1 MQIRSLLSKT
11 KIKVVILFFLLLLL
25 GIVTN
30 LTSPGNNSSVIT
42 YHQSQWNEYTPEIDR
57 AVEAEQLVRIL
68 DLKHVYGGVVSHHI
82 PTTIPRLVEFY
93 SRLKKTQ
100 TIKNFIVIGPDHNDA
115 GKAPVTVSNAN
126 FFTAY
131 GEVKPIGGL
140 ATKLEDA
147 KLANIE
153 EAPFDQEHSVGSQI
167 LIISKIFPGANVTP
181 IIFRSDTTLDHAI
194 ALGKMLATLL
204 NDETVIIASV
214 DFSHYLSTDQAMP
227 IDQISG
233 EVIRNLDLEATP
245 LVKADS
251 GKSMEV
257 FMQVM
262 SQKKAFGTDDFEILN
277 TNDLMQNSDYTTG
290 YVFGYWGIEK

>member
-1 MQIRSLLSKT
+1 
-11 KIKVVILFFLLLLL
+11 
-25 GIVTN
+25 
-30 LTSPGNNSSVIT
+30 
-42 YHQSQWNEYTPEIDR
+42 
-57 AVEAEQLVRIL
+57 
-68 DLKHVYGGVVSHHI
+68 
-82 PTTIPRLVEFY
+82 
-93 SRLKKTQ
+93 
-100 TIKNFIVIGPDHNDA
+100 
-115 GKAPVTVSNAN
+115 
-126 FFTAY
+126 
-131 GEVKPIGGL
+131 
-140 ATKLEDA
+140 
-147 KLANIE
+147 
-153 EAPFDQEHSVGSQI
+153 
-167 LIISKIFPGANVTP
+167 
-181 IIFRSDTTLDHAI
+181 
-194 ALGKMLATLL
+194 MLATLL